1 MKGIDF
7 IKLAQMLCI
16 DYPAE
21 ILHGIL
27 RLLDKREEENV
38 EFDEFLCGI
47 KTILMFDNYFEEMEQ
62 LFRYLDVTKVG
73 KIKKDDLVFSVKKV
87 NQQRSELRV
96 PTAEDVEMVYTQ
108 IDVTEDG
115 VLNYD
120 EYLILLFKTALDNF
134 GAE

>member
-73 KIKKDDLVFSVKKV
+73 KIKKDDLVVSVKKV
-87 NQQRSELRV
+87 N
-96 PTAEDVEMVYTQ
+96 
-108 IDVTEDG
+108 
-115 VLNYD
+115 
-120 EYLILLFKTALDNF
+120 
-134 GAE
+134 